1 VFSTPIIPAT
11 RSLYGQLVIMKCF
24 LRLALETRKQSPD
37 WGHAPSHA
45 PSHSSTSI
53 SACSYT
59 SVMAHARRE
68 DESGIVKRGALALV
82 QCVFV
87 KVTFGAGATYLH
99 SRRPA
104 PTRLTDVLPF

>member
-1 VFSTPIIPAT
+1 
-11 RSLYGQLVIMKCF
+11 
-24 LRLALETRKQSPD
+24 
-37 WGHAPSHA
+37 
-45 PSHSSTSI
+45 
-53 SACSYT
+53 
-59 SVMAHARRE
+59 MAHARRE

-87 KVTFGAGATYLH
+87 QVTLGAGATHLH